1 MSTLSRHNVGVDLQ
15 FGRGAITSWYG
26 FSNLRRRLAVTRKAH
41 DETPAASLLSG
52 EALSNA
58 TRRVA
63 FAGYLHDLGKLA
75 ERAGAFDDASDKWR
89 ANVHLYCPFHQEGGY
104 HSHSHAAATAL
115 GLDAIELLLPPILHG
130 DVAPF
135 ANRGSDGDPTDSFIN
150 AAAMRHKP
158 DTFLQWCVATADRV
172 ASGFEREAFERYNR
186 ARDEHLTARLV
197 TPFEEYGAKRAES
210 VDALKWR
217 YPLKPLTVRS
227 LFPEAAAS
235 KANKADSVADYS
247 ALWRYLCEGLERIP
261 SAYRDHWPLWLDA
274 FDALWMSTTHAIPSA
289 ASFGVRPDVSL
300 YDHSRAVAAFAA
312 ALWRYHVEQDHAPD
326 DVAAAQRVRS
336 DWDDQKLLLIQGDF
350 SGVQTF
356 IFGGSASTQEAG
368 AKLLRGRSA
377 LVSLLCELSALKV
390 LEGLSLPPSAQIINA
405 AGKFLIVGPNTADV
419 RAALARTK
427 AELDQW
433 FLRASFGVA
442 SVTVA
447 SEPASC
453 NDFVG
458 GQFAALR
465 QRLSVGLDRAKRQRF
480 SLASK
485 DAPDAIRDADYSN
498 GACEFDGRLTR
509 RFRRRM
515 EWPSLCQAQPR
526 SDRARR
532 LACAGDRT
540 HPPHRACGR
549 RPIRHGEGQ
558 ASRQRLS
565 RLSYRSGE
573 PRGSTSGCAPRSR
586 SLLAGRRRVGDDV
599 CWIRAPG
606 DQRLRSLVARKGSL
620 RPRYK
625 RLDDDIIVGDL
636 KTFEHLA
643 HDAQKL
649 EPDGR
654 IRGVAALGVLK
665 GDNLGQIFATALG
678 ERATFANWAALSRR
692 VSAFFSLV
700 VPNLCAANPEFRD
713 VYTVFA
719 GGDDFYFI
727 GPWLTIKQFAT
738 ALRQGFTCYC
748 AHNPNLHFS
757 AAYLMVKLGNPMQTV
772 TARIEDGLATRSGAA
787 KVDVWRRMRSSLAP
801 ANP

>member
-1 MSTLSRHNVGVDLQ
+1 M
-15 FGRGAITSWYG
+15 
-26 FSNLRRRLAVTRKAH
+26 
-41 DETPAASLLSG
+41 
-52 EALSNA
+52 
-58 TRRVA
+58 
-63 FAGYLHDLGKLA
+63 
-75 ERAGAFDDASDKWR
+75 
-89 ANVHLYCPFHQEGGY
+89 HLYCPFHQEGGY
-104 HSHSHAAATAL
+104 HSHRHAAATAL

-135 ANRGSDGDPTDSFIN
+135 ANRGFDGDPTDSFIN
-150 AAAMRHKP
+150 AAAMHHKP

-336 DWDDQKLLLIQGDF
+336 DRDDQKLLLIQGDF

-465 QRLSVGLDRAKRQRF
+465 QRLSVGLDQAKRQRF

-498 GACEFDGRLTR
+498 GACEFDGRLPADFEGGWNGHRCAKLSRDQIELGVWLARETEPILR
-509 RFRRRM
+509 IER
-515 EWPSLCQAQPR
+515 ADAGR
-526 SDRARR
+526 SDTGRGKLLASDYLGYRIALANRAGPHLAALRVLDLSLPGADESATMFAGFARR
-532 LACAGDRT
+532 AINAHVPLLRE
-540 HPPHRACGR
+540 RA
-549 RPIRHGEGQ
+549 
-558 ASRQRLS
+558 AS
-565 RLSYRSGE
+565 
-573 PRGSTSGCAPRSR
+573 
-586 SLLAGRRRVGDDV
+586 D
-599 CWIRAPG
+599 
-606 DQRLRSLVARKGSL
+606 
-620 RPRYK
+620 PRYK
-625 RLDDDIIVGDL
+625 SLDDDISVGDL

-665 GDNLGQIFATALG
+665 GDIDNLGQIFATALG

-738 ALRQGFTCYC
+738 ALRQGFTRYC

-757 AAYLMVKLGNPMQTV
+757 AAYLMVKPGNPMQTV
-772 TARIEDGLATRSGAA
+772 TARIEDGLAAA
-787 KVDVWRRMRSSLAP
+787 KRRREGGRLAKNAIQLGAGEPLGWDTFEILDERRRALNSLVAECPLSTAFLYDALRYCHMAVQAKRKVTEARWRALLAYRARRYVEQKLRLP
-801 ANP
+801 AEERWSV